1 MSKLCIPLPSTSV
14 IGVASSQASAPSS
27 SIFRVETEITTISGS
42 GSNSLKS
49 IATATGSSY
58 PVGICV
64 FLPNATPPSTYQLV
78 AANTA
83 ENIPFVVRPADYS
96 TATNE
101 KVWVQ
106 RM

>member
-1 MSKLCIPLPSTSV
+1 MSKICIPLPTTSV

-27 SIFRVETEITTISGS
+27 SIFRVETTITNVSGS
-42 GSNSLKS
+42 GSDSLKS
-49 IATATGSSY
+49 INTGSGSTY

-64 FLPNATPPSTYQLV
+64 FLPNANPPSTYQLV

-83 ENIPFVVRPADYS
+83 ENIPFVVRPADYAIS
-96 TATNE
+96 TNE